1 MQTSIINKLT
11 FSAKQKFGSLS
22 VFESVNI
29 HNVNSVTLGAGLQW
43 DASFFQL
50 FFATDNIFAFYHSAN
65 QKSFTAS
72 FGISF
77 LLRKR
82 RIEKGI
88 KRENMIHGAHSLRKR
103 KVNYLS

>member
-22 VFESVNI
+22 VFESVNV

-50 FFATDNIFAFYHSAN
+50 FFATDNIFAFYHPAN

-77 LLRKR
+77 LLRKK
-82 RIEKGI
+82 ED
-88 KRENMIHGAHSLRKR
+88 RKR
-103 KVNYLS
+103 DKKGEYDPWRPFFEKKKG